1 MNKFIKENFLFLI
14 VFILV
19 LFKEPLYKLVKV
31 ENTKNNN
38 IECELLK
45 NEYNKLLEFNNIDVK
60 YSSKYINSYIIYK
73 DIYDYLD
80 NITIR
85 GGKDNNFKINNPVIY
100 DNTLIGIIS
109 KVNENSSIVKLI
121 TNKNIKISVKI
132 NEEVGLLEYSNNKL
146 IVKNIYNY
154 SDISVGDKVYT
165 SGIGGIHENIYI
177 GIVNNIKLDSKGIEK
192 IIELDYQLNIKDINY
207 ITVLGE
213 LS

>member
-60 YSSKYINSYIIYK
+60 YSSKYINSYIFYK

-146 IVKNIYNY
+146 IVKNISNY
-154 SDISVGDKVYT
+154 SDISVGDSIYT
-165 SGIGGIHENIYI
+165 SGLGNIHENIYI
-177 GIVNNIKLDSKGIEK
+177 GTVKNIKLNNKNIEK
-192 IIELDYQLNIKDINY
+192 IIEVDYKLNIKNIDY
-207 ITVLGE
+207 ITVLEVG
-213 LS
+213 L